1 MTDLTNR
8 MRTCAAAILAQKDKG
23 GLGEPW
29 VTEMVAADA
38 ADLLI
43 EASNMLE
50 AVPADAVDLLTE
62 ARNILETKPTPL
74 LGEPMEIIPP
84 VAPRPSI
91 EFGLG
96 SATWLAPGDTLPKA
110 NPYRSANT
118 CPNCDSRAHKTVRRY
133 KNRLTLECPACGQQ
147 WDYAARS

>member
-8 MRTCAAAILAQKDKG
+8 MRTCAAHILAHQTADDFT
-23 GLGEPW
+23 
-29 VTEMVAADA
+29 VYRDA

-43 EASNMLE
+43 EASNMLD
-50 AVPADAVDLLTE
+50 AVPADAVDLLAE
-62 ARNILETKPTPL
+62 ARNMLETIPAPP
-74 LGEPMEIIPP
+74 GEPMEIIPP

-96 SATWLAPGDTLPKA
+96 NATWLAPGDTLPKA

-118 CPNCDSRAHKTVRRY
+118 CPNCDSRANKTVRRY

>member
-8 MRTCAAAILAQKDKG
+8 MRTCAAHILAHQTADDFT
-23 GLGEPW
+23 
-29 VTEMVAADA
+29 VYRDA

-43 EASNMLE
+43 EASNMLD
-50 AVPADAVDLLTE
+50 AVPADAVDLLAE
-62 ARNILETKPTPL
+62 ARNMLETIPAPP
-74 LGEPMEIIPP
+74 GEPMEIIPP

-91 EFGLG
+91 EFGPG
-96 SATWLAPGDTLPKA
+96 NATWLAPGDTLPKA
-110 NPYRSANT
+110 NPYRSTNT
-118 CPNCDSRAHKTVRRY
+118 CPKCDSRAHKTVRRY

>member
-1 MTDLTNR
+1 
-8 MRTCAAAILAQKDKG
+8 
-23 GLGEPW
+23 
-29 VTEMVAADA
+29 
-38 ADLLI
+38 
-43 EASNMLE
+43 MLE
-50 AVPADAVDLLTE
+50 TIPA
-62 ARNILETKPTPL
+62 PP
-74 LGEPMEIIPP
+74 GEPMEIIPP

-96 SATWLAPGDTLPKA
+96 NATWLAPGDTLPKA

-118 CPNCDSRAHKTVRRY
+118 CPNCDSRANKTVRRY

>member
-1 MTDLTNR
+1 MTELTNR
-8 MRTCAAAILAQKDKG
+8 MRTCAAHILAHQTADDFT
-23 GLGEPW
+23 
-29 VTEMVAADA
+29 VYRDA

-50 AVPADAVDLLTE
+50 AVPADAVDLLAE
-62 ARNILETKPTPL
+62 ARNMLETIPAPP
-74 LGEPMEIIPP
+74 GEPMEIIPP

-96 SATWLAPGDTLPKA
+96 NATWLAPGDTLPKA

>member
-1 MTDLTNR
+1 MTELTNR
-8 MRTCAAAILAQKDKG
+8 MRTCAAHILAHQTADDFT
-23 GLGEPW
+23 
-29 VTEMVAADA
+29 VYRDA

-50 AVPADAVDLLTE
+50 AVPADAVDLLAE
-62 ARNILETKPTPL
+62 ARNMLETIPAPP
-74 LGEPMEIIPP
+74 GEPMEIIPP

>member
-1 MTDLTNR
+1 MTILTDR
-8 MRTCAAAILAQKDKG
+8 MRTCAAFIQARPNDA
-23 GLGEPW
+23 PMP
-29 VTEMVAADA
+29 TEHLLDDA
-38 ADLLI
+38 AALLL
-43 EASNMLE
+43 EASELLD
-50 AVPADAVDLLTE
+50 AVPADATDLLTE
-62 ARNILETKPTPL
+62 ASNILEAMPAPR
-74 LGEPMEIIPP
+74 GEPMEIIPP

-96 SATWLAPGDTLPKA
+96 NATWLAPGDTLPKA

>member
-29 VTEMVAADA
+29 VTEVVAADA
-38 ADLLI
+38 ADLLT

-50 AVPADAVDLLTE
+50 TIPAS
-62 ARNILETKPTPL
+62 
-74 LGEPMEIIPP
+74 LGELMEIIPP

-118 CPNCDSRAHKTVRRY
+118 CPNCDSRANKTARREGSVIM
-133 KNRLTLECPACGQQ
+133 LT
-147 WDYAARS
+147 

>member
-1 MTDLTNR
+1 MTDFTNR

-38 ADLLI
+38 VDLLI

-62 ARNILETKPTPL
+62 ARNMLETIPAS

-118 CPNCDSRAHKTVRRY
+118 CPNCDSRANKTARREGSVIM
-133 KNRLTLECPACGQQ
+133 LTCPACGHQ
-147 WDYAARS
+147 WQYQR

>member
-1 MTDLTNR
+1 MTELTDR
-8 MRTCAAAILAQKDKG
+8 MRTCAAHILAHQTADDFT
-23 GLGEPW
+23 
-29 VTEMVAADA
+29 VYRDA

-43 EASNMLE
+43 EASNMLD
-50 AVPADAVDLLTE
+50 AVPTDAVDLLTE
-62 ARNILETKPTPL
+62 ARNMLETIPAS

-118 CPNCDSRAHKTVRRY
+118 CPNCDSRANKTVRRY

>member
-1 MTDLTNR
+1 MTELTNR
-8 MRTCAAAILAQKDKG
+8 MRTCAAHILAHQTADDFT
-23 GLGEPW
+23 
-29 VTEMVAADA
+29 VYRDA

-50 AVPADAVDLLTE
+50 AVPADAVDLLAE
-62 ARNILETKPTPL
+62 ARNMLETIPAPP
-74 LGEPMEIIPP
+74 GEPMEIIPP

-96 SATWLAPGDTLPKA
+96 NATWLAPGDTLPKA

-118 CPNCDSRAHKTVRRY
+118 CPNCDSRANKTARREGSVIM
-133 KNRLTLECPACGQQ
+133 LTCPACGHQ
-147 WDYAARS
+147 WQYQR

>member
-1 MTDLTNR
+1 
-8 MRTCAAAILAQKDKG
+8 MRTCAAHILAHQTADDFT
-23 GLGEPW
+23 
-29 VTEMVAADA
+29 VYRDA

-43 EASNMLE
+43 EASNMLD
-50 AVPADAVDLLTE
+50 AVPTDAVDLLTE
-62 ARNILETKPTPL
+62 ARNMLEATPAPP
-74 LGEPMEIIPP
+74 GEPMEIIPP

>member
-1 MTDLTNR
+1 MPTEHLLDD
-8 MRTCAAAILAQKDKG
+8 AAA
-23 GLGEPW
+23 
-29 VTEMVAADA
+29 
-38 ADLLI
+38 LLL
-43 EASNMLE
+43 EASELLDT
-50 AVPADAVDLLTE
+50 VPADATDLLTE
-62 ARNILETKPTPL
+62 ASNILEAMPAPR
-74 LGEPMEIIPP
+74 GEPMEIIPP

>member
-1 MTDLTNR
+1 MTELTNR
-8 MRTCAAAILAQKDKG
+8 MRTCAAHILAHQTADDFT
-23 GLGEPW
+23 
-29 VTEMVAADA
+29 VYRDA

-50 AVPADAVDLLTE
+50 AVPADAVDLLAE
-62 ARNILETKPTPL
+62 ARNMLETIPAPP
-74 LGEPMEIIPP
+74 GEPMEIIPP

-96 SATWLAPGDTLPKA
+96 NATWLAPGDTLPKA

-118 CPNCDSRAHKTVRRY
+118 CPNCDSRANKTVRRY